1 MKASK
6 IAEQNATAKQSSN
19 QTSTKISSSQA
30 KNLSQNSNSQSENS
44 ITSSSKSKISINSSQ
59 NSSSQSQ
66 NSSLQSKE
74 SSKNSINSTQN
85 SKNST
90 QKTQNSNTQ
99 NKESSKNSTNSTQNS
114 KNSARK
120 NKMTPKFL
128 ARQEK
133 IKKVALSLFLTKG
146 YDETSLKDI
155 IKKSGGSFSDI
166 YATFENKQSLFISVC
181 NDMLKA
187 NREIYGKLLEK
198 KLPLREFLYEFS
210 TQLMSLFLK
219 KRAMGLARIM
229 YSQLYNKSNQDLIEH
244 FKQNRENVPSQTIVQ
259 YFRGCEPPLCDEAQR
274 YAELF
279 FTLLKGKCMEEMFF
293 YGRAVMSK
301 KEQEE
306 HCKFVVDFFVKGLA

>member
-6 IAEQNATAKQSSN
+6 IAEQNAT
-19 QTSTKISSSQA
+19 TR
-30 KNLSQNSNSQSENS
+30 QNSTQVSVKNSSPKSKNS
-44 ITSSSKSKISINSSQ
+44 INL
-59 NSSSQSQ
+59 SQ

-74 SSKNSINSTQN
+74 SSKNSTNSTQN
-85 SKNST
+85 SKNSIP
-90 QKTQNSNTQ
+90 QTQNSNI
-99 NKESSKNSTNSTQNS
+99 NSKNSTQNS

-244 FKQNRENVPSQTIVQ
+244 FKQNRENVPEQTIVQ

>member
-6 IAEQNATAKQSSN
+6 DTEQNATTRQSS
-19 QTSTKISSSQA
+19 TKTNA
-30 KNLSQNSNSQSENS
+30 K
-44 ITSSSKSKISINSSQ
+44 
-59 NSSSQSQ
+59 NSSS
-66 NSSLQSKE
+66 
-74 SSKNSINSTQN
+74 
-85 SKNST
+85 
-90 QKTQNSNTQ
+90 Q
-99 NKESSKNSTNSTQNS
+99 NKESSKNSKNPKQ
-114 KNSARK
+114 NSARK

-244 FKQNRENVPSQTIVQ
+244 FKQHRENIPEQTIVQ

>member
-6 IAEQNATAKQSSN
+6 IAEQNAT
-19 QTSTKISSSQA
+19 TR
-30 KNLSQNSNSQSENS
+30 QNSTQVSVKNSSPKSKNS
-44 ITSSSKSKISINSSQ
+44 INL
-59 NSSSQSQ
+59 SQ

-74 SSKNSINSTQN
+74 SSKNSTNSTQN
-85 SKNST
+85 SKNSIP
-90 QKTQNSNTQ
+90 QTQNSNI
-99 NKESSKNSTNSTQNS
+99 NSKNSTQNS

>member
-6 IAEQNATAKQSSN
+6 DTEQNAT
-19 QTSTKISSSQA
+19 TR
-30 KNLSQNSNSQSENS
+30 QNSTQVSVKN
-44 ITSSSKSKISINSSQ
+44 SSSKSKNSINL
-59 NSSSQSQ
+59 SQ

-74 SSKNSINSTQN
+74 SSKNSTNSTQN

-90 QKTQNSNTQ
+90 QKA
-99 NKESSKNSTNSTQNS
+99 ENS

-244 FKQNRENVPSQTIVQ
+244 FKQNRENIPEQTIVQ
-259 YFRGCEPPLCDEAQR
+259 YFKGCEPPLCDEAQR

>member
-6 IAEQNATAKQSSN
+6 DTEQNATTRQSS
-19 QTSTKISSSQA
+19 TKTNA
-30 KNLSQNSNSQSENS
+30 K
-44 ITSSSKSKISINSSQ
+44 
-59 NSSSQSQ
+59 NSSS
-66 NSSLQSKE
+66 
-74 SSKNSINSTQN
+74 
-85 SKNST
+85 
-90 QKTQNSNTQ
+90 Q

-244 FKQNRENVPSQTIVQ
+244 FKQHRENVPSQTIVQ
-259 YFRGCEPPLCDEAQR
+259 YFKGCKPPLCDEAQR

>member
-6 IAEQNATAKQSSN
+6 DTEQNATTRQSST
-19 QTSTKISSSQA
+19 QTNA
-30 KNLSQNSNSQSENS
+30 KN
-44 ITSSSKSKISINSSQ
+44 
-59 NSSSQSQ
+59 
-66 NSSLQSKE
+66 
-74 SSKNSINSTQN
+74 SKNSIQKAQNPKQN
-85 SKNST
+85 SV
-90 QKTQNSNTQ
+90 
-99 NKESSKNSTNSTQNS
+99 
-114 KNSARK
+114 RK

-244 FKQNRENVPSQTIVQ
+244 FKQHRENVPSQTIVQ
-259 YFRGCEPPLCDEAQR
+259 YFKGCKPPLCDEAQR

-293 YGRAVMSK
+293 YGKPLMSK

>member
-6 IAEQNATAKQSSN
+6 DTEQNAT
-19 QTSTKISSSQA
+19 TR
-30 KNLSQNSNSQSENS
+30 QNSTQVSVKN
-44 ITSSSKSKISINSSQ
+44 SSSKSKNSINL
-59 NSSSQSQ
+59 SQ
-66 NSSLQSKE
+66 NSSLQS
-74 SSKNSINSTQN
+74 
-85 SKNST
+85 
-90 QKTQNSNTQ
+90 
-99 NKESSKNSTNSTQNS
+99 KESSKNSTNSTQNS

-259 YFRGCEPPLCDEAQR
+259 YFKGCKPPLCDEAQR

>member
-1 MKASK
+1 MKKTEQEPIKSVFKKTKNTGKIHKNSSKLDKESK
-6 IAEQNATAKQSSN
+6 IQTNSS
-19 QTSTKISSSQA
+19 KINKKSQA
-30 KNLSQNSNSQSENS
+30 DD
-44 ITSSSKSKISINSSQ
+44 SKAQ
-59 NSSSQSQ
+59 
-66 NSSLQSKE
+66 
-74 SSKNSINSTQN
+74 
-85 SKNST
+85 
-90 QKTQNSNTQ
+90 
-99 NKESSKNSTNSTQNS
+99 
-114 KNSARK
+114 
-120 NKMTPKFL
+120 KMTPKFL

-166 YATFENKQSLFISVC
+166 YATFKNKQSLFISVC

-244 FKQNRENVPSQTIVQ
+244 FKQNRENIPEQTIVQ
-259 YFRGCEPPLCDEAQR
+259 YFKGCEPPLCDEAQR

-293 YGRAVMSK
+293 YGKPLMSK

>member
-6 IAEQNATAKQSSN
+6 DTEQNATTRQSSTQASVKN
-19 QTSTKISSSQA
+19 SSTKS
-30 KNLSQNSNSQSENS
+30 KNS
-44 ITSSSKSKISINSSQ
+44 INL
-59 NSSSQSQ
+59 SQ

-74 SSKNSINSTQN
+74 SSKNSTNSTQN
-85 SKNST
+85 SKNSS
-90 QKTQNSNTQ
+90 Q
-99 NKESSKNSTNSTQNS
+99 
-114 KNSARK
+114 NSARK

-293 YGRAVMSK
+293 YGKPLMSK